1 MTQLM
6 YYDTATSQWL
16 PVVVGAQGLNG
27 SQGLQGSSGSAGTS
41 AYAVYAPAKPYGS
54 ASTASVSIPAGTYL
68 YETPTSVA
76 TTFSMNG
83 QSKSGAFGTITTATA
98 STTIDI
104 NAATGYASYPF
115 TNQNYSFASDG
126 TTYLVPDSQTRI
138 WRSTDLV
145 NWTAVSLQPQ
155 VYYGYVTQIV
165 YGNGVFVAGWR
176 YNGLN
181 QIIATS
187 TDAGLTWTFPVTPFN
202 YNFDYGQQG
211 TQLIF
216 DGTQFVGQN
225 GSDGAIY
232 TSTDGVN
239 WTYET
244 GLGSTG
250 SYGNLSYVGGKY
262 FSWNYNSGLLYVG
275 TTPSNLNATTA
286 TFTSN
291 TPSSYVYASPVQYA
305 NSTYYWACFS
315 VQGSGVIY
323 IYSSSDGLNWSLL
336 RTQTMINQYN
346 PILFAADGNQIL
358 FIDSQGNAVFSS
370 DSGSTWTYANKYF
383 RYGAYYGKKI
393 NNVWYFSSEYFDGSS
408 YSYPIFYNSV
418 PIAPQ
423 QPTYVKL
430 TSTYTAS

>member
-27 SQGLQGSSGSAGTS
+27 PQGLQGSSGSAGTS
-41 AYAVYAPAKPYGS
+41 AYAVYVPAKPYGS

-98 STTIDI
+98 STTIAI
-104 NAATGYASYPF
+104 NSATGYASYSF
-115 TNQNYSFASDG
+115 SNSNYSIASDG
-126 TTYLVPDSQTRI
+126 TTYLVSDNQTRI

-155 VYYGYVTQIV
+155 VYYGYATQIV

-176 YNGLN
+176 YNGQNRL
-181 QIIATS
+181 IATS
-187 TDAGLTWTFPVTPFN
+187 TDAGLTWTFQDTPLN
-202 YNFDYGQQG
+202 YGFEYGQQS

-225 GSDGAIY
+225 GNDGSIY
-232 TSTDGVN
+232 TSLDGAT
-239 WTYET
+239 WTYQT
-244 GLGSTG
+244 GLGTTQY
-250 SYGNLSYVGGKY
+250 YGNLSYVGGKY
-262 FSWNYNSGLLYVG
+262 FSWNYNYGVLYVG
-275 TTPSNLNATTA
+275 TTPSNLNETTA
-286 TFTSN
+286 TFTSD
-291 TPSSYVYASPVQYA
+291 TPNSYVYASPVQYA

-315 VQGSGVIY
+315 QSSSTIF
-323 IYSSSDGLNWSLL
+323 IYSSSDGLNWSVL
-336 RTQTMINQYN
+336 RTQNMSNQYT
-346 PILFAADGNQIL
+346 PTVFVADGNQIL

-370 DSGSTWTYANKYF
+370 DSGSTWTYASKYF

-393 NNVWYFSSEYFDGSS
+393 NGVWYYSAEYFDGSS
-408 YSYPIFYNSV
+408 YLYPIYYNSV